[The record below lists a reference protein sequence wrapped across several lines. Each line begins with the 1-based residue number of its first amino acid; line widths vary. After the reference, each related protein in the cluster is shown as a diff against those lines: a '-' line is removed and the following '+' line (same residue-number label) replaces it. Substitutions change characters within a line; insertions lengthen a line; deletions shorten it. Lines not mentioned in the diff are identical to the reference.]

1 MKTIDVDIIH
11 ESLFDNNKPLL
22 AFDKNADYPS
32 WKEEIRKKYI
42 ELLGL
47 DVIAKNA
54 CDLHPEIEEVYE
66 TGEYTRYRY
75 VFESE
80 KNSLVPCY
88 LLIPKDGLKKH
99 PVCICLQGHT
109 SGFHIS
115 IGIKKFE
122 QDDMWLESSAYG
134 LEAVK
139 RGYATLCVEQ
149 RGFGE
154 RMTPRQDRGHMYPT
168 ACYHTAMVALLLGRT
183 MIGERVWDVSKA
195 IDTLEMFSDKLDLND
210 ISLIGNSGGGTATYY
225 AACFDPRIKVAL
237 SSCAVC
243 TYRDSIVEVLHCTCN
258 YIPRIAEYMDMGELA
273 CLISP
278 RKLIIC
284 NGELD
289 DIFLL
294 KGTKKVYKV
303 IEQIYE
309 IEHAKDNC
317 KMVVYEGK
325 PHYFDSQI
333 AFDELEKMRKKP

>member
-1 MKTIDVDIIH
+1 MKAIDVDVIH
-11 ESLFDNNKPLL
+11 ESILDKNEPLL
-22 AFDKNADYPS
+22 AFHKDIDYPS
-32 WKEEIRKKYI
+32 WKEEIKKKYI

-54 CDLHPEIEEVYE
+54 CDLHPEIEEVVE
-66 TGEYTRYRY
+66 TDEYTRIRY

-80 KNSLVPCY
+80 KESLVPCY
-88 LLIPKDGLKKH
+88 LLIPKDGQKKH

-109 SGFHIS
+109 SGFHVS

-122 QDDMWLESSAYG
+122 QDDMWLETSMYA

-139 RGYATLCVEQ
+139 RGYAALAIEQ

-154 RMTPRQDRGHMYPT
+154 RMTPRQDRGHAYPT
-168 ACYHTAMVALLLGRT
+168 ACFHTAMVALLLGRT
-183 MIGERVWDVSKA
+183 LIGERVWDVSKA

-210 ISLIGNSGGGTATYY
+210 ISLMGNSGGGTATYY
-225 AACFDPRIKVAL
+225 AACFDQRIKVAL

-243 TYRDSIVEVLHCTCN
+243 TYRDSIVEVLHCACN

-273 CLISP
+273 CLIAP

-303 IEQIYE
+303 IKQIYE
-309 IEHAKDNC
+309 LENVKNNC
-317 KMVVYEGK
+317 KMIVYKNK
-325 PHYFDSQI
+325 PHYFDSEI
-333 AFDELEKMRKKP
+333 AFGELKKMREMQ

>member
-1 MKTIDVDIIH
+1 MKNIDVDVIH
-11 ESLFDNNKPLL
+11 EYLFENNKPLL
-22 AFDKNADYPS
+22 AFNKDVNYPF
-32 WKEEIRKKYI
+32 WKGEIKKKYI

-47 DVIAKNA
+47 DIISQNA

-66 TGEYTRYRY
+66 TDEYIRYRY

-80 KNSLVPCY
+80 KTSLVPCY
-88 LLIPKDGLKKH
+88 LLIPKDNKEKH
-99 PVCICLQGHT
+99 PVCICLQGHS

-115 IGIKKFE
+115 IGVKKFE
-122 QDDMWLESSAYG
+122 QDDMWLATETFA
-134 LEAVK
+134 LDAVK
-139 RGYATLCVEQ
+139 RGYAALAIEQ

-154 RMTPRQDRGHMYPT
+154 RMTPRKDRGHMYPT

-195 IDTLEMFSDKLDLND
+195 IDTLEMFKDKLDLND
-210 ISLIGNSGGGTATYY
+210 ISILGNSGGGTATYY
-225 AACFDPRIKVAL
+225 AACYDQRIKVAL

-258 YIPRIAEYMDMGELA
+258 YIPRIAQYMDMGELA
-273 CLISP
+273 CLIAP

-294 KGTKKVYKV
+294 KGTKKVFKV
-303 IEQIYE
+303 IEEIYAL
-309 IEHAKDNC
+309 EHAKDHC
-317 KMVVYEGK
+317 KMIVYENK
-325 PHYFDSQI
+325 PHYFDSKI
-333 AFDELEKMRKKP
+333 AFDELEKMRKL